1 MTGVS
6 TNAAIFLL
14 VEDDPTNRSLVRA
27 VLSRAPNARVREASL
42 TEAGTLAAAR
52 LALASLRPD
61 VILLDIR
68 LPDGS
73 GLDLARDVAK
83 MPSAGRPK
91 IVVMSA
97 SVLPVE
103 RDAALDAG
111 GDVFMPKPFRPAELV
126 ELLDEWVGAAET
138 TDAR

>member
-1 MTGVS
+1 M
-6 TNAAIFLL
+6 
-14 VEDDPTNRSLVRA
+14 
-27 VLSRAPNARVREASL
+27 
-42 TEAGTLAAAR
+42 TEAETLAAAR
-52 LALASLRPD
+52 LAMATLRPD

-73 GLDLARDVAK
+73 GLDLARDVAR

-97 SVLPVE
+97 SVLPTE
-103 RDAALDAG
+103 RDAALEAG

-126 ELLDEWVGAAET
+126 ELLDEWVGAVGT